1 MIQPL
6 LKDGSQIAL
15 LNFTNGGKC
24 IAENFVN
31 ESIKRKQIIFV
42 QKLEKKNYDLI
53 MNSKTLICIILT
65 YINKPKGVFIA

>member
-6 LKDGSQIAL
+6 LKDRNQISV

-42 QKLEKKNYDLI
+42 QKLEKKIMTI

-65 YINKPKGVFIA
+65 YINKPIGDFIA

>member
-6 LKDGSQIAL
+6 LKDRNQISL

-42 QKLEKKNYDLI
+42 QKLEKKI
-53 MNSKTLICIILT
+53 
-65 YINKPKGVFIA
+65 

>member
-6 LKDGSQIAL
+6 LKDKNQISV

-42 QKLEKKNYDLI
+42 QKLEKKIMTI

-65 YINKPKGVFIA
+65 YINKPNGVFIA